1 MERIPEPEE
10 LMEGAEQAAAYARA
24 DFSQSNQAY
33 VDRLVATF
41 PAHLGRVVD
50 LGCGPGDVVVRLA
63 RAVPGLHVTAVDGA
77 AEMIRL
83 AREATA
89 AAGLADRVTTL
100 QGYIPGLPLP
110 GHAFD
115 AVLSKD
121 LLHHLPDPAALW
133 AEAKRLGRPGA
144 AVFVMDLFRPPSPEA
159 ARNIVARVAGNEHPI
174 LQEDFY
180 NSLCAAFTVDEVREQ
195 LRQAG
200 LALQVKAV
208 SERHLLVYGML

>member
-33 VDRLVATF
+33 VDRLVDAF

-63 RAVPGLHVTAVDGA
+63 RAVPGLHVSAVDGS

>member
-33 VDRLVATF
+33 VDRLVDAF